1 MPNEP
6 VMPSV
11 EPTRQT
17 SATPKSAGVGVL
29 IISLAILTVWCFPK
43 YWYNQYDARANRYW
57 LTAHT
62 NIAGWQYTPIPIDK
76 SAEKVLVADALTNG
90 EYKNPQGAMIRVFLA
105 KRYVENND
113 EIGLFVHTP
122 DRCWTEAGWHI
133 EPAPMELAEVSVA
146 GLQMPMERRVFT
158 TASQRE
164 LVYFGGLVGGQ
175 PLPYRLDHNLSVGMK
190 HQLRQNL
197 DKTGSSLRAGDKRLW
212 TRVWDAF
219 KSRRPLLGPKEFIRV
234 SMPVKDGNL
243 EAADRQLQ
251 EFMGRWLQPVDY
263 QDELNRW
270 KTVKS

>member
-1 MPNEP
+1 MPNDP

-11 EPTRQT
+11 GPTRQI

-29 IISLAILTVWCFPK
+29 IISLAILTVWFFPK
-43 YWYNQYDARANRYW
+43 NWYNQYDARANRFW
-57 LTAHT
+57 LTAQT

-133 EPAPMELAEVSVA
+133 EPASAEFAEVPVA

-234 SMPVKDGNL
+234 SIPVKDGNL
-243 EAADRQLQ
+243 EAADRLLQ